1 MFCYRK
7 DIQKQIKELKKEL
20 RDSKKAS
27 EVIKEEA
34 EKGLFSFISF

>member
-7 DIQKQIKELKKEL
+7 NIQKQIKELKKEL

-27 EVIKEEA
+27 EVMKEET
-34 EKGLFSFISF
+34 EKGIFTFN